1 MGRGGSSSDAKAE
14 AKTEADDAEADDVIV
29 VTKRANAV
37 LNFMVER
44 WKKKERERER
54 ELYCVLYDDTEV
66 RRNYVRL

>member
-1 MGRGGSSSDAKAE
+1 VGRGGSSSDAKA
-14 AKTEADDAEADDVIV
+14 KADDVIV

-54 ELYCVLYDDTEV
+54 ERERVILCIL
-66 RRNYVRL
+66 